1 MLTAALLL
9 LGLKVLGQT
18 RVKGLDL
25 VLVTCDSS
33 HHGRSGVSPAWAVT
47 RLKTWATLGGCFENW
62 FPN

>member
-1 MLTAALLL
+1 MVSYSFTPFFYSREMLTAALLL

-33 HHGRSGVSPAWAVT
+33 RHGRSGVFPAQDCHQA
-47 RLKTWATLGGCFENW
+47 
-62 FPN
+62 